1 MCVAVACSKPSR
13 EARGAKAQTRRFPV
27 AGTTWVVNASIIE
40 MGPIFALLTVVL
52 TGLVLGICVIG
63 AMWEGARVNKRF
75 KELEQQLRRRQLQ

>member
-13 EARGAKAQTRRFPV
+13 EARGAKHKPA
-27 AGTTWVVNASIIE
+27 ASWVVIE
-40 MGPIFALLTVVL
+40 MGPIFAFLIVVL

-63 AMWEGARVNKRF
+63 AIWEGARVNKRF